1 MRSQGVGDPALVDA
15 IDNVR
20 IQFDN
25 FLIVSNDLVSVMDS
39 KELAKIM
46 KALSNEDRVALY
58 MEIAKQEESDF
69 AAPGCTINDIVNLFR
84 LSAPTISHHLK
95 ELTNADLI
103 TTEKR
108 GKYLV
113 ARVNKKTLATVK
125 HALSGIGGE

>member
-1 MRSQGVGDPALVDA
+1 
-15 IDNVR
+15 
-20 IQFDN
+20 
-25 FLIVSNDLVSVMDS
+25 MDS
-39 KELAKIM
+39 KKLSKVM
-46 KALSNEDRVALY
+46 KALSNEHRVALY
-58 MEIAKQEESDF
+58 MEIAKHEESDF
-69 AAPGCTINDIVNLFR
+69 ETPGCTINDIVSLFR

-113 ARVNKKTLATVK
+113 ARVNKKTLMTVK